1 MAAAMK
7 SNSNA
12 ARKKAR
18 IKQIIKRLEKT
29 HPDAKLDLDFT
40 NPLELL
46 IALILAAQARDD
58 LVNRVT
64 VDLFKKYRTVG
75 DYAREML
82 PKLESQINKINF
94 YRNKAK
100 SIHNCCS
107 EIVKR
112 FGGKVPNQL
121 DDLLTLPGV
130 GRKTANIVLGNSFG
144 RQTIGVDTH
153 VMRLSQRLG
162 FTKNTNP
169 DKVEFDLTPLVPE
182 KQRVR
187 FCHLLQYHGRRVCVA
202 KSPRCPDCTIN
213 ALCPYPHKT
222 KPDLDSTQ
230 K

>member
-1 MAAAMK
+1 MASERKNK
-7 SNSNA
+7 SNA
-12 ARKKAR
+12 TRKKVR
-18 IKQIIKRLEKT
+18 IKKIIERLKKA

-64 VDLFKKYRTVG
+64 ADLFKKYRTAE
-75 DYAREML
+75 DYASEPL
-82 PKLESQINKINF
+82 PKLEEQVRKINF

-112 FGGKVPNQL
+112 FNGKVPEKL
-121 DDLLTLPGV
+121 DELLTLPGV
-130 GRKTANIVLGNSFG
+130 GRKTANILLGNAFG
-144 RQTIGVDTH
+144 QQTIGVDTH

-162 FTKNTNP
+162 LTKNTNP
-169 DKVEFDLTPLVPE
+169 DKIEFDLTALVPE

-187 FCHLLQYHGRRVCVA
+187 FCHLLQYHGRRICFA
-202 KSPRCPDCTIN
+202 KSPRCPACTIKS
-213 ALCPYPHKT
+213 LCPYPNKT
-222 KPDLDSTQ
+222 ES
-230 K
+230 